1 MALARSVPAA
11 GSSRACGTSKLRR
24 APVSV
29 AAPAASA
36 ARGAAPTRRRAP
48 MCAAAALSPVTGED
62 RVFMNAALDLA
73 MRAYGKTHPNP
84 HVGCVIVRDGAVVGE
99 GFHPQAGQPHAEVFA
114 LRGAGQAARGA
125 TAYVTLEPCNHY
137 GRTPPCSQALVE
149 AGVARVVVGAGD
161 PNPLVAAAGI
171 ATLQAAGIE
180 VALMDGAENARA
192 LDINRDFLA
201 RMEAEARESA
211 AQAAAI
217 AAKRA
222 AAGAATR

>member
-1 MALARSVPAA
+1 M
-11 GSSRACGTSKLRR
+11 TE
-24 APVSV
+24 
-29 AAPAASA
+29 
-36 ARGAAPTRRRAP
+36 
-48 MCAAAALSPVTGED
+48 ED
-62 RVFMNAALDLA
+62 RVYINMALDLA

-84 HVGCVIVRDGAVVGE
+84 HVGCVIVRDGVVVGE
-99 GFHPQAGQPHAEVFA
+99 GYHPKAGQPHAEVFA

-180 VALMDGAENARA
+180 VSMMDGAENRRA
-192 LDINRDFLA
+192 LDINKDFLA
-201 RMEAEARESA
+201 RMEEEARESA
-211 AQAAAI
+211 AAAAEI